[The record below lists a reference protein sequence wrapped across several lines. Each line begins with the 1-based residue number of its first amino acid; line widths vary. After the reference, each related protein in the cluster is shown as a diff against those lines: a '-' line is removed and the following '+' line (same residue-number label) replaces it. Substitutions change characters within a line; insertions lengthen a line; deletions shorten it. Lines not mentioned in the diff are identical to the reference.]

1 MDRPLFKLIALRDAQ
16 AFLDALPDKV
26 REKVLYNIRKVR
38 YGVQD
43 KDLFKKL
50 DEDIWEFRTL
60 WQGIAYRL
68 FAFWDTDGETLVI
81 ATHGIIKKSQKTN
94 MNQKKTSKKKKSIK
108 KCKKTKK
115 IIYNKIC
122 QLRTHQKKILI

>member
-1 MDRPLFKLIALRDAQ
+1 M
-16 AFLDALPDKV
+16 
-26 REKVLYNIRKVR
+26 R

-60 WQGIAYRL
+60 WQGIAYRF

-81 ATHGIIKKSQKTN
+81 ATHGIIKKSQKTPQREKDKAKAIRKEWFN
-94 MNQKKTSKKKKSIK
+94 SKNQ
-108 KCKKTKK
+108 
-115 IIYNKIC
+115 
-122 QLRTHQKKILI
+122 